1 MRKGEGGV
9 GVFNVTKM
17 MVSVLQKS
25 KDAKWNLSSDNEVG
39 GHAAKEKK
47 TTNPNYQHLRGL
59 KEKGLNIFLPLK
71 KGDLFRGGL

>member
-25 KDAKWNLSSDNEVG
+25 KDAKWKSSDNEVG

-47 TTNPNYQHLRGL
+47 NNKSKQPAPQGL
-59 KEKGLNIFLPLK
+59 KREGA
-71 KGDLFRGGL
+71 

>member
-1 MRKGEGGV
+1 M

-25 KDAKWNLSSDNEVG
+25 KDAKWKSSDNEVG

-71 KGDLFRGGL
+71 KRDLFRGGCK

>member
-1 MRKGEGGV
+1 M

-25 KDAKWNLSSDNEVG
+25 KDAKWKSSDNEVG

-59 KEKGLNIFLPLK
+59 KEKGP
-71 KGDLFRGGL
+71 